1 MERKRTKKKYIV
13 IPAAALDLL
22 GIGTGAVLANDKIKL
37 IDDKVVI
44 KAGTK
49 MDLDISKYV
58 DVPKSKLKKLKID
71 TSKVDT
77 SKVGEYEMTV
87 TYKEQVLTL
96 KVKVTDTLAPVIE
109 KPKKALKAK
118 VGEEVFIEKMA
129 LSVKEASDYTLTFE
143 DGKNMTVFDTPGKVK
158 KKVIAT
164 DIYNNT
170 SEI

>member
-1 MERKRTKKKYIV
+1 MERKRKKKKYIV
-13 IPAAALDLL
+13 IPAAALALL
-22 GIGTGAVLANDKIKL
+22 GIGTVAVLANDKIKL

-44 KAGTK
+44 EAGTK

-109 KPKKALKAK
+109 KPK
-118 VGEEVFIEKMA
+118 EVILISLCR
-129 LSVKEASDYTLTFE
+129 LSVDLVEETGQIKRRMLSQD
-143 DGKNMTVFDTPGKVK
+143 
-158 KKVIAT
+158 
-164 DIYNNT
+164 
-170 SEI
+170 